1 MSKHL
6 SRSVAA
12 ALFAVALATT
22 TGACAFDDTG
32 LEPGNQLQQ
41 QLEGRAFLDL
51 APSSH
56 VGVVATDG
64 DGELMPYVEPQVIGG
79 RAVMR
84 TTLDG
89 WLLIEDLEIQLAD
102 VTIPPGE
109 LGPDPV
115 RLTDVELRL
124 GTQLAAEP
132 YYSGDGQAAWGIGE
146 ADLLLDWSMVTREGT
161 TYPLATQRLGESE
174 FTVTVRL
181 DDTGNLSAEFAT
193 AVAGEVHRLTGLVT
207 LSDLSVA
214 VDAVTPPIE

>member
-6 SRSVAA
+6 CLLSVS
-12 ALFAVALATT
+12 LFAVALATT

-32 LEPGNQLQQ
+32 VEPHNELQQ
-41 QLEGRAFLDL
+41 QLAGRAFLDL

-64 DGELMPYVEPQVIGG
+64 HGQAMPYVEPQVVGG

-84 TTLDG
+84 TTIDG
-89 WLLIEDLEIQLAD
+89 WLLIEDLEVQLAD

-109 LGPDPV
+109 LGADAV

-124 GTQLAAEP
+124 GTQLAAQP
-132 YYSGDGQAAWGIGE
+132 YYSGDGRAAWGAGE
-146 ADLLLDWSMVTREGT
+146 ADLLLDWSMVTREGD
-161 TYPLATQRLGESE
+161 TYPLATQRLGEAD
-174 FTVTVRL
+174 FTVAVVV

-207 LSDLSVA
+207 LSDLSVS